1 MTFDNRRDAG
11 ERLAPML
18 ARRRLRDP
26 IVLGLPRGG
35 VPVAAIVAD
44 ALGAPLDVIIVH
56 KLGAP
61 SRPEYAIG
69 ALGEDGVR
77 VIDETAMR
85 SVGVDVDEL
94 ASIERAERQELER
107 RAALFRAGRSRRE
120 LTGRTAIIVDDG
132 VATGATAAA
141 ACRVARA
148 LGAIVVVLAV
158 PVAPGDW
165 TRILAGE
172 ADELIAVETHSPFYA
187 VGFWYTDFRQT
198 TDEEVVAL
206 LAARPH
212 GQ

>member
-44 ALGAPLDVIIVH
+44 ALGAPLDVIIVR

-61 SRPEYAIG
+61 SQPEYAIG

-85 SVGVDVDEL
+85 NVEVDVDEL
-94 ASIERAERQELER
+94 ASIERAERQELQR
-107 RAALFRAGRSRRE
+107 RAAAFRAGRSR
-120 LTGRTAIIVDDG
+120 LDLAGRTAVIVDDG

-148 LGAIVVVLAV
+148 LGATVVVLAV
-158 PVAPGDW
+158 PVAPGNW
-165 TRILAGE
+165 MTTLAGD
-172 ADELIAVETHSPFYA
+172 ADEFIAVETHSPFYA
-187 VGFWYTDFRQT
+187 VGFWYTDFLQT
-198 TDEEVVAL
+198 TDDEVVSV
-206 LAARPH
+206 LAKPPST
-212 GQ
+212 

>member
-1 MTFDNRRDAG
+1 MSFDNRQDAG
-11 ERLAPML
+11 ERLAPVL
-18 ARRRLRDP
+18 ARRRLHDP
-26 IVLGLPRGG
+26 ILLGLPRGG

-44 ALGAPLDVIIVH
+44 VLDAPLDVIIVR

-61 SRPEYAIG
+61 NQPEYAIG

-85 SVGVDVDEL
+85 SVGVDLEEL

-107 RAALFRAGRSRRE
+107 RAALFRAGRSRLD
-120 LTGRTAIIVDDG
+120 LTGRTAVIVDDG

-148 LGAIVVVLAV
+148 LGATVVVLAV
-158 PVAPGDW
+158 PVAPTDW
-165 TRILAGE
+165 TTTLAGE
-172 ADELIAVETHSPFYA
+172 ADELIAAETHSPFYA

-198 TDEEVVAL
+198 TDDEMVAL
-206 LAARPH
+206 LADHPAP
-212 GQ
+212 

>member
-1 MTFDNRRDAG
+1 MTFDNRPDAG

-44 ALGAPLDVIIVH
+44 ALGVPLDVIIVR

-61 SRPEYAIG
+61 SQPEYAIG

-94 ASIERAERQELER
+94 ASIERAERQEVER
-107 RAALFRAGRSRRE
+107 RATLFRAGRSR
-120 LTGRTAIIVDDG
+120 LDLAGRTAVIVDDG

-148 LGAIVVVLAV
+148 LGATVVVLAV
-158 PVAPGDW
+158 PVAPADW
-165 TRILAGE
+165 TTTLAGE
-172 ADELIAVETHSPFYA
+172 ADGLIAVETHSPFYA

-198 TDEEVVAL
+198 TDDEVVAL
-206 LAARPH
+206 LAARPP
-212 GQ
+212 GR

>member
-11 ERLAPML
+11 ERLAPMV
-18 ARRRLRDP
+18 ARLRLRDP

-44 ALGAPLDVIIVH
+44 ALHAPLDVIIVR

-61 SRPEYAIG
+61 SQPEYAIG

-77 VIDETAMR
+77 VVDETAMR
-85 SVGVDVDEL
+85 SVGVDIDEL
-94 ASIERAERQELER
+94 AAIERAEREELER
-107 RAALFRAGRSRRE
+107 RAVLFRAGRSRRE
-120 LTGRTAIIVDDG
+120 LTGQTAVVVDDG

-148 LGAIVVVLAV
+148 LGAAVVVLAV
-158 PVAPGDW
+158 PVAPADW
-165 TRILAGE
+165 LDTLAGE
-172 ADELIAVETHSPFYA
+172 ADEFVVAETHSPFYA

-198 TDEEVVAL
+198 SDNEVIAAL
-206 LAARPH
+206 AGRAAT
-212 GQ
+212 

>member
-1 MTFDNRRDAG
+1 MTFDNRHDAG

-18 ARRRLRDP
+18 AQLRLRDP

-35 VPVAAIVAD
+35 VPVAAIVAN
-44 ALGAPLDVIIVH
+44 ALDAPLDVIIVR

-61 SRPEYAIG
+61 SQSEYAIG

-77 VIDETAMR
+77 VVDETAMR
-85 SVGVDVDEL
+85 SVGVDLDEL
-94 ASIERAERQELER
+94 AAIERAERAELER
-107 RAALFRAGRSRRE
+107 RAALFRAGRPRLD
-120 LTGRTAIIVDDG
+120 LTGRTAVIVDDG

-148 LGAIVVVLAV
+148 LGARVVVLAV
-158 PVAPGDW
+158 PVAPADW
-165 TRILAGE
+165 TGTLRGE

-198 TDEEVVAL
+198 TDDEVIAL
-206 LAARPH
+206 LVAGPRA
-212 GQ
+212 

>member
-11 ERLAPML
+11 ERLAPMV
-18 ARRRLRDP
+18 ARLRLRDP

-44 ALGAPLDVIIVH
+44 ALHAPLDVIIVR

-61 SRPEYAIG
+61 SQPEYAIG

-77 VIDETAMR
+77 VVDETAMR
-85 SVGVDVDEL
+85 SVGLDVDGL
-94 ASIERAERQELER
+94 VSIERAEREELER
-107 RAALFRAGRSRRE
+107 RAILFRAGRPRLD
-120 LTGRTAIIVDDG
+120 LTGQTAVIVDDG

-148 LGAIVVVLAV
+148 LGARVVVLAV
-158 PVAPGDW
+158 PVAPADW
-165 TRILAGE
+165 ADSLGGE
-172 ADELIAVETHSPFYA
+172 ADQLIAAETHSAFYA

-198 TDEEVVAL
+198 TDDEVIAV
-206 LAARPH
+206 LAGRAAT
-212 GQ
+212 